1 MFGALHAFRSPFES
15 GCHVVRPRPRKEI
28 VRLLAVVAVA
38 GIAAAAAVGP
48 ALAATTVDAGLLV
61 RVHGGDAARQ
71 APPEA
76 KSPSRHIAPYAEPYD
91 DDAPGL
97 ALQLDPFGVRPGIR
111 WRASTVSAPVAEPAT
126 TRSHVWVTVPSDP
139 QPYFANRTVALAF
152 VIGLFALA
160 TSGVALMWRQVGA
173 STRPERPGWERW
185 HS

>member
-1 MFGALHAFRSPFES
+1 MFGALQSLRSKLDL
-15 GCHVVRPRPRKEI
+15 GYGTVRPRPRGRT
-28 VRLLAVVAVA
+28 VRLLAVIALA
-38 GIAAAAAVGP
+38 GMTAAATAGP
-48 ALAATTVDAGLLV
+48 ALATTAAEARLLV

-71 APPEA
+71 KAPKA
-76 KSPSRHIAPYAEPYD
+76 GSPSRHIAPYAEPYD

-111 WRASTVSAPVAEPAT
+111 WQASTTAAPVTEPAS
-126 TRSHVWVTVPSDP
+126 TRSHVWVKVPRDP
-139 QPYFANRTVALAF
+139 PLGSANRSVALAF

-173 STRPERPGWERW
+173 RTPPERPGWERW